1 MVMEPTQIK
10 ASFETT
16 TKTEFQS
23 SLASQN
29 QSPDLKKTGPNAP
42 SLASTTVT
50 VALDAQT
57 SFETTSTNSSFE
69 KALSP
74 KTPFSQFRMGL
85 QKLKKSSQISVWKPL
100 ESSTDLA
107 PVRLSSSSSATCAMS
122 PMLETQEQSCL
133 SKGESERSPCRL
145 TTSRQRRRSSKGSWM
160 RGVRFTRQR
169 RIFRQ

>member
-23 SLASQN
+23 SSASQN

-42 SLASTTVT
+42 SLASTMAME
-50 VALDAQT
+50 ALDVQT

-74 KTPFSQFRMGL
+74 KTPFSQFRMGSP
-85 QKLKKSSQISVWKPL
+85 KLKKSSQISVWKPL
-100 ESSTDLA
+100 ESSTDLV

-122 PMLETQEQSCL
+122 PMLETQEQFWVQSE
-133 SKGESERSPCRL
+133 ESSYL
-145 TTSRQRRRSSKGSWM
+145 Y
-160 RGVRFTRQR
+160 
-169 RIFRQ
+169 FREIINHQIRKRCKELRKPVEMCT